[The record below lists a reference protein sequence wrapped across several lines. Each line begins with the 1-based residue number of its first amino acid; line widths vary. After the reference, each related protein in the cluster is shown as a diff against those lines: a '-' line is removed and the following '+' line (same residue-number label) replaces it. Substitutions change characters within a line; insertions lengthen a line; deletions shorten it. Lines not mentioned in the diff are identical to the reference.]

1 MTAKTRADIQTEID
15 SLLADNTTGDISPL
29 DVRTV
34 HETSKDSNLNLMDT
48 SGTQTVAGTVNYTG
62 ALQKGGVDVEI
73 VATKRVLVLAK
84 ADFPAPASGI
94 ITLAAGT
101 VYELGNDVSLG
112 TDRIVFSDNSV
123 VRGIGSISVTLTYTD
138 TGDMFTFT
146 DVNGRVDNMTV
157 ACASGRMI
165 NFTCTSQKIL
175 RCTDLSV
182 ACDRLALIDGTNAIS
197 RFTNVSPSTMTTSGI
212 TFTGA
217 QRSFLFD
224 TSASTVSAGD
234 LFNLGTATFDSWIA
248 SRVLVS
254 LAGGTNFIDG
264 AASSANI
271 NAGGVGSL
279 QDNRISG
286 AGTPLNG
293 ITVDDARWEFRGND
307 DIADTRPDGL
317 LSMQGNATAT
327 VISVAGTPVLI
338 AGTWVVERTSQ
349 MSGTT
354 GGRLTYDGGKD
365 ATLPCIGSFTVEP
378 VSGGAVNISVET
390 AINGSVIPNSKRTA
404 SASSGNSASI
414 TVPWQEVLSA
424 ADFVEHFVTN
434 ESSTVNILVS
444 SAIAR
449 VN

>member
-34 HETSKDSNLNLMDT
+34 HETSKDSNLNLLDT
-48 SGTQTVAGTVNYTG
+48 SGTQTVAGTVNFTG
-62 ALQKGGVDVEI
+62 TLQKSGVDVEI

-84 ADFPAPASGI
+84 ADFPAPSAGV

-101 VYELGNDVSLG
+101 VYELGDDVSLG
-112 TDRIVFSDNSV
+112 TDRIVYADNTV
-123 VRGIGSISVTLTYTD
+123 IRGIGSVSVTLTYTG

-182 ACDRLALIDGTNAIS
+182 TCDRLGLIDGTNAIS
-197 RFTNVSPSTMTTSGI
+197 RFTNVSPSVMTTSGI

-217 QRSFLFD
+217 QRSFLYD
-224 TSASTVSAGD
+224 TSASSVSAGSLFD
-234 LFNLGTATFDSWIA
+234 LGVATFDSWIA
-248 SRVLVS
+248 RSVLASVS
-254 LAGGTNFIDG
+254 GGATFLTG

-271 NAGGVGSL
+271 NTGGVGAV
-279 QDNRISG
+279 QDNRTSG
-286 AGTPLNG
+286 AGTILSG

-327 VISVAGTPVLI
+327 TIAVAGTPVLI

-349 MSGTT
+349 MTGTT

-378 VSGGAVNISVET
+378 VSGGAVNISVQT
-390 AINGSVIPNSKRTA
+390 AINGSVVANSKRTA
-404 SASSGNSASI
+404 STSAGNPVSI
-414 TVPWQEVLSA
+414 TVPWQKVLSTT
-424 ADFVEHFVTN
+424 DFVEHFVTN
-434 ESSTVNILVS
+434 EDSTVDILVS
-444 SAIAR
+444 SAVAR